1 MSERFFVLFLFIG
14 GAVYLYFGLR
24 IEVPFAYEALG
35 PRTFPVLL
43 GCCLLTLCILVLLL
57 QSMSSVELKRNVV
70 RHGLAVV
77 FYLLT
82 FQLLGFMLA
91 TTITSYI
98 IARLVGCSWMEGL
111 LTGLVIAIVF
121 YGVFHF
127 ILGVP
132 LPLGSLFH
140 LSN

>member
-1 MSERFFVLFLFIG
+1 
-14 GAVYLYFGLR
+14 
-24 IEVPFAYEALG
+24 
-35 PRTFPVLL
+35 
-43 GCCLLTLCILVLLL
+43 
-57 QSMSSVELKRNVV
+57 
-70 RHGLAVV
+70 
-77 FYLLT
+77 
-82 FQLLGFMLA
+82 MLA

-127 ILGVP
+127 FLGVP

-140 LSN
+140 LGR